1 MKQLEAQA
9 SSRHFFTVF
18 ENLDSLKDGTHWL
31 IKNMFE
37 YQINFIFSKD
47 VLGCYLNSQVT

>member
-9 SSRHFFTVF
+9 SNRF
-18 ENLDSLKDGTHWL
+18 ENLDSLKGGTLWL

-37 YQINFIFSKD
+37 YQRNVIFSKD
-47 VLGCYLNSQVT
+47 VLGCYLNS